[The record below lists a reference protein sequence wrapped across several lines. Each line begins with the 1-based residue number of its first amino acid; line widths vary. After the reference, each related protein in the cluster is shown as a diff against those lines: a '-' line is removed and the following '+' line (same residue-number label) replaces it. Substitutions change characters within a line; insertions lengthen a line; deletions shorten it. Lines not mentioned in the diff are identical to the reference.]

1 MGMWGCR
8 EESGDLPEQHAS
20 DVSFPILTEADY
32 AVLSALTHLGRMHK
46 PPLVDVCVMSFLKK
60 LQPPQS
66 RCY

>member
-1 MGMWGCR
+1 MWGCG

-20 DVSFPILTEADY
+20 AVSFPILTEADY
-32 AVLSALTHLGRMHK
+32 ALLPALLTHLGHVHK
-46 PPLVDVCVMSFLKK
+46 PLPVDGRVMSSLKK